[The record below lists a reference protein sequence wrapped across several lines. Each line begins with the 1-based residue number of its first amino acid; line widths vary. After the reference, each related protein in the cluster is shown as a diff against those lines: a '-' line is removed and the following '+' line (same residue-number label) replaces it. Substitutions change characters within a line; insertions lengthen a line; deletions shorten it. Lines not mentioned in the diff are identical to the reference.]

1 MRGWNGREAHE
12 GGDICIHIADSQIVQ
27 VANAGDERDTGLI
40 PGWGRSPGEGNGH
53 PLQYFLPGKFH
64 RYRSLDGYSS
74 WGPKESDT
82 TEDKYSWFTSL
93 YSRNTNCRAI
103 ILQLK
108 IKFLK

>member
-53 PLQYFLPGKFH
+53 PLQYSCLENSMDRGA
-64 RYRSLDGYSS
+64 
-74 WGPKESDT
+74 W
-82 TEDKYSWFTSL
+82 
-93 YSRNTNCRAI
+93 RATVHGVTKSAI
-103 ILQLK
+103 RLK
-108 IKFLK
+108 D